1 MGSKISSA
9 APKLSHGPQG
19 DGQQGAD
26 AAANPTATERVLWD
40 RLRQRKLGGLK
51 FRRQA
56 RMGPYVLDFLC
67 LRHRL
72 VVEADG
78 PFHDPE
84 RDAIRDAWLQA
95 KGLRVLRFSN
105 QEIHNSLD
113 VVADRIL
120 AAIEELGPVPRL

>member
-1 MGSKISSA
+1 MDRKAMVKRARALRS
-9 APKLSHGPQG
+9 
-19 DGQQGAD
+19 
-26 AAANPTATERVLWD
+26 NPTVTERLLWN

-56 RMGPYVLDFLC
+56 PMGPYILDFLC

-72 VVEADG
+72 IVEADG

-95 KGLRVLRFSN
+95 KGFRVLRFSN
-105 QEIHNSLD
+105 QEIMGSAEL
-113 VVADRIL
+113 VADRIL
-120 AAIEELGPVPRL
+120 AALDELGPVPKL